1 MNKAENNTN
10 RKWVDNVN
18 SMAEQVRILALNLAI
33 NLAREKKNIKELT
46 FLEPDFTKLIYGSVD
61 VIKEISVILKAF
73 QNEEKMIYAPPSSSG
88 KLDHIE
94 SSLNE
99 ILNLSRNILEVIT
112 RIKEEG
118 GNVDK
123 KSKLGTDSNN

>member
-1 MNKAENNTN
+1 MNKAENKADE
-10 RKWVDNVN
+10 KWVSDVN

-33 NLAREKKNIKELT
+33 NLAREKHNIKELN
-46 FLEPDFTKLIYGSVD
+46 FLEPDFTKLINGSVD
-61 VIKEISVILKAF
+61 VIKEISVILKTVK
-73 QNEEKMIYAPPSSSG
+73 NEDKMIYAPPSSSE

-99 ILNLSRNILEVIT
+99 ILNLSRNVLEVIT

-118 GNVDK
+118 RKVDK
-123 KSKLGTDSNN
+123 NNKPGTDQKI

>member
-1 MNKAENNTN
+1 MNKTENNADE
-10 RKWVDNVN
+10 KWVDNVN

-33 NLAREKKNIKELT
+33 NLAREKPNIKELT

-73 QNEEKMIYAPPSSSG
+73 QNEEKMIYAPPMSSG

-99 ILNLSRNILEVIT
+99 ILNLSRNVLEVIT

-118 GNVDK
+118 RKVDK
-123 KSKLGTDSNN
+123 NSKPETDQKI

>member
-123 KSKLGTDSNN
+123 KSKPGTDSNN

>member
-1 MNKAENNTN
+1 MNKAKNNVN
-10 RKWVDNVN
+10 EKWVDNVN

-46 FLEPDFTKLIYGSVD
+46 FLEPDFTQLIYSSVD

-94 SSLNE
+94 TSLNE
-99 ILNLSRNILEVIT
+99 ILNLSQNVLKIIT
-112 RIKEEG
+112 RIKEKSHK
-118 GNVDK
+118 VDK
-123 KSKLGTDSNN
+123 DNKPGMDQNI

>member
-1 MNKAENNTN
+1 MNKAENEINE
-10 RKWVDNVN
+10 KWVDNVN

-73 QNEEKMIYAPPSSSG
+73 QNEEKMIYSPPSSSG

-99 ILNLSRNILEVIT
+99 ILNLSRNVLDTIS
-112 RIKEEG
+112 RIKED
-118 GNVDK
+118 GNKVDK
-123 KSKLGTDSNN
+123 DNRSETDQNI

>member
-1 MNKAENNTN
+1 MNKTENNSN
-10 RKWVDNVN
+10 EKWVDNVN

-61 VIKEISVILKAF
+61 VIKEISIILKAF

-99 ILNLSRNILEVIT
+99 ILNLSQNVLEIIT

-118 GNVDK
+118 RKVDK
-123 KSKLGTDSNN
+123 NNRLGTDQTI

>member
-1 MNKAENNTN
+1 MNKAENNVN
-10 RKWVDNVN
+10 EKWVDNVN

-61 VIKEISVILKAF
+61 VIKEISVILKVF
-73 QNEEKMIYAPPSSSG
+73 QNEEKMIYAPPLSSG

-99 ILNLSRNILEVIT
+99 ILNLSRNVLNTIS

-118 GNVDK
+118 QKVDK
-123 KSKLGTDSNN
+123 NSKSGLDKNI

>member
-1 MNKAENNTN
+1 MNKTQNNVN
-10 RKWVDNVN
+10 EKWVDNVN

-33 NLAREKKNIKELT
+33 NLAREKQNIKELT

-73 QNEEKMIYAPPSSSG
+73 RNEEKMIYAPPSESG

-99 ILNLSRNILEVIT
+99 ILNLSKNVLETIS

-123 KSKLGTDSNN
+123 NSKPGTDQKI

>member
-10 RKWVDNVN
+10 KKWVDNVN

-61 VIKEISVILKAF
+61 VIKEISIILKAF

-123 KSKLGTDSNN
+123 NSKPGTDSNN